1 MIFTSL
7 NYPLSTINVSI
18 KKPQYYCFIPNLNYK
33 QTLAIWTTKHTKSFI
48 SAFVCVDVCVCVHWH
63 VFLFVSFVSLNKI
76 KNIWYFLLHWHWTGS
91 DNISIKLINYL
102 SSPIYS
108 GPDTHFVALRCFLCF
123 CFFFFPHFSFQLFHK
138 VFVRFLSVFSC
149 RKMFRISV
157 HAHT

>member
-1 MIFTSL
+1 MFQLRNLSIIISFLIYIINKHSQFEQQ
-7 NYPLSTINVSI
+7 NIQSPL
-18 KKPQYYCFIPNLNYK
+18 
-33 QTLAIWTTKHTKSFI
+33 LAHLCAWM
-48 SAFVCVDVCVCVHWH
+48 CVCVCVHWH

-76 KNIWYFLLHWHWTGS
+76 NNIWYFLLHWHWTGS

-123 CFFFFPHFSFQLFHK
+123 CFFLFPHFCFQLFHK